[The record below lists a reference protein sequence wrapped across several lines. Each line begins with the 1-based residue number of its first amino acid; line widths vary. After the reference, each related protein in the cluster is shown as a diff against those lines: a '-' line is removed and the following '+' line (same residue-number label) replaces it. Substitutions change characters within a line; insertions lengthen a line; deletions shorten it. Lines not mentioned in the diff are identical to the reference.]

1 LPLVTPQKLLK
12 SFDLNILKRHTLLKI
27 VSLNALSVGAQFVLG
42 IFSVRIVSE
51 FLGPNGMALTGN
63 FRSFT
68 SLFKSV
74 SVMGLKEGLINLIT
88 TTADKKEKDNIL
100 FTFLSFFLMIA
111 IGLAIII
118 IAFSEPMSI
127 YLFKTAAY
135 ANYLVYFAALLPF
148 FVLQTVLVSLLNALQ
163 QFKKIIGIQIVT
175 NFVLFL
181 ASFYLIYQE
190 LLAGA
195 FLSIAITDLIG
206 GVVVLFFAKKHFTL
220 SFHFQSSAIK
230 TISKFII
237 MALVSAIVIPLTAI
251 LLRNHIIDEA
261 NLSSAGIWEA
271 TSRVSSFYML
281 FFSTGLSLYYLPKLG
296 MLQTAAE
303 FKEELAYYFKTI
315 VPLFV
320 GVGILVYLFKD
331 VIISIALTSE
341 FTPVRKLLVWQ
352 LVGDLIRIMTLAF
365 GFQILA
371 KAMVYKYIFIE
382 LLFNGLYLLFGF
394 LLFES
399 QKVEGIVQAYAI
411 ANGITLL
418 VILFL
423 FRKLWLRPTI

>member
-1 LPLVTPQKLLK
+1 MNL
-12 SFDLNILKRHTLLKI
+12 LKRHTLLKI

-68 SLFKSV
+68 SLIKSV
-74 SVMGLKEGLINLIT
+74 SVMGLKEGLINQVT
-88 TTADKKEKDNIL
+88 TTADKKEKDYIL
-100 FTFLSFFLMIA
+100 FTFLSFFFVVA

-118 IAFSEPMSI
+118 SIFSNSISI
-127 YLFKTAAY
+127 YLFKTVSY
-135 ANYLVYFAALLPF
+135 AHYLMYFAALLPF
-148 FVLQTVLVSLLNALQ
+148 FVLQTVLVSLLNAHQ
-163 QFKKIIGIQIVT
+163 QFKKIIAIQIVA

-181 ASFYLIYQE
+181 SSFYLIYNQ
-190 LLAGA
+190 LLTGA

-206 GVVVLFFAKKHFTL
+206 GIVALFFANKYFKFKL
-220 SFHFQSSAIK
+220 HFQISAIK

-237 MALVSAIVIPLTAI
+237 MALVSAVVIPLTAI
-251 LLRNHIIDEA
+251 LLRNHIIEGA
-261 NLSSAGIWEA
+261 NLASAGIWEA
-271 TSRVSSFYML
+271 TSRISGFYML
-281 FFSTGLSLYYLPKLG
+281 FFSTGLSLYYLPKLA
-296 MLQTAAE
+296 MLQTATE
-303 FKEELAYYFKTI
+303 FKSELAYYFKTI

-331 VIISIALTSE
+331 LIISIALTSE
-341 FTPVRKLLVWQ
+341 FTAVRELLVWQ

-371 KAMVYKYIFIE
+371 KTMVYKYIFVE

-394 LLFES
+394 MLFES

-411 ANGITLL
+411 ANGITLF
-418 VILFL
+418 VVLFL
-423 FRKLWLRPTI
+423 FRKLWLRPTV

>member
-1 LPLVTPQKLLK
+1 M
-12 SFDLNILKRHTLLKI
+12 NILKRHTLLKI

-251 LLRNHIIDEA
+251 LLRNHIIAEA

-296 MLQTAAE
+296 LLQTDGE

-315 VPLFV
+315 VPLFIGV
-320 GVGILVYLFKD
+320 GVLVYLFKD

-341 FTPVRKLLVWQ
+341 FTPVRELLVWQ
-352 LVGDLIRIMTLAF
+352 LLGDLIRIMTLAF

-371 KAMVYKYIFIE
+371 KAMVYKYIFVE

-418 VILFL
+418 VVVFL
-423 FRKLWLRPTI
+423 FRKLWLRSINKINIKLND